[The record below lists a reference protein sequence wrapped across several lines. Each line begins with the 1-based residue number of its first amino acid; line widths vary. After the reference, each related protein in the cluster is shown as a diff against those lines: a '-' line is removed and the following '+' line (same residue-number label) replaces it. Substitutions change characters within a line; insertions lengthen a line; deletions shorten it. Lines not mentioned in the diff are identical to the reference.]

1 MLGKFMLYLDTKSA
15 NFDIKIF
22 IILISWFQSK
32 FISLLYDRSILL
44 ILAFI
49 AYIAN
54 KKLWQFN
61 LSCYKRTLI
70 KFEVTPIDLVMLLEL
85 LLIEIS
91 ILWSKIVDKFTN
103 FSWEHLTVFR
113 RVFTISIC
121 VYSSKDIKICGIFL
135 RCSTRM

>member
-1 MLGKFMLYLDTKSA
+1 MLYLDTKSA

-32 FISLLYDRSILL
+32 FSSLLYDRRRLL

-49 AYIAN
+49 AYMVN

-70 KFEVTPIDLVMLLEL
+70 KFEVTPIDLVMLEL
-85 LLIEIS
+85 LLIEIR
-91 ILWSKIVDKFTN
+91 ILWSKIVDKLIN
-103 FSWEHLTVFR
+103 FSWEHLIVFR
-113 RVFTISIC
+113 RVFIISIW
-121 VYSSKDIKICGIFL
+121 VYSSKDMKICGIFL